1 MSKLA
6 ELMKN
11 LGSDAGLA
19 KAYEENPQKV
29 MEEAGLSED
38 EMKLLQEGDLKKLEN
53 ETGLSGL
60 KKITVVIKSFE
71 G

>member
-11 LGSDAGLA
+11 LGSDAELA

-38 EMKLLQEGDLKKLEN
+38 EMKLLQEGDLKKLEDS
-53 ETGLSGL
+53 TGVGSCQ
-60 KKITVVIKSFE
+60 KIKTIIKAYDS
-71 G
+71 